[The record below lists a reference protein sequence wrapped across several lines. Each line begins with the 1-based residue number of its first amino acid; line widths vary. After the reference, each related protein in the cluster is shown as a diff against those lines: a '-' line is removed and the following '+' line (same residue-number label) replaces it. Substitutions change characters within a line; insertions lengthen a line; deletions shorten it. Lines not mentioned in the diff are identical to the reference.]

1 MNWLILGVY
10 LLDFL
15 MRAQKAF
22 PTVSLVLIVGGASAW
37 VLLFWFK
44 LDYLAV
50 FGKERVSTDITYQIV
65 DSSLRY
71 LKKLIWLGV
80 FLGIFSFLIPSKPTM
95 YTMVALKAVDVVV
108 HTDTVQRVVPKSVS
122 VIENYLDK
130 TLKTQDS
137 EKAAKGV
144 QQVP

>member
-44 LDYLAV
+44 LDYLTV

-80 FLGIFSFLIPSKPTM
+80 FLSIFSFLIPSKPTM

-137 EKAAKGV
+137 EKATKGV
-144 QQVP
+144 QQTP